1 MLTTCGN
8 PQNILS
14 VGTTYLVGIGGPCSA
29 YGEWTPYSQYPAEHR
44 QALFNGC
51 SNSSV
56 SVTVTPSS
64 ASVYPTPTPQV
75 SETPSGA
82 KYVSPSDVIITMT
95 AIIFMLYFL

>member
-1 MLTTCGN
+1 M
-8 PQNILS
+8 
-14 VGTTYLVGIGGPCSA
+14 GIGGPCSA

-56 SVTVTPSS
+56 SVMITPSSPSVSVTVTASS

-82 KYVSPSDVIITMT
+82 KCVFPSDVIMPMT
-95 AIIFMLYFL
+95 AIMFMLYFL